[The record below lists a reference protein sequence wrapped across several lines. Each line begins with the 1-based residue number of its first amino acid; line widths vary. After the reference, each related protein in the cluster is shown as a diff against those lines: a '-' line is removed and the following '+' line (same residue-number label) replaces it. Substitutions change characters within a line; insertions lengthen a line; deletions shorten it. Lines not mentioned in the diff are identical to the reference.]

1 MLSIAIVEDSK
12 TSAKRLSEFLE
23 RFSAE
28 NEESVRPVWFT
39 ELEPFLENYHFQYD
53 IVFLDIELPDGNGME
68 AAKKL
73 REKDP
78 LVVLIFITHL
88 MQYAVNGY
96 EVDALDY
103 MVKPIRYPAFAL
115 KMKRAIRQCAKLRE
129 DEVMLELKE
138 YSIRISASSI
148 KYIEIYKHHII
159 YHTENGDYE
168 TYGVLKQVENL
179 LPEKEF
185 FRLGSS
191 YIVNFRHIERV
202 DRQYV
207 MIDGKELPISRLR
220 KQEFLEACHSYYIG
234 RLSGKNN
241 A

>member
-1 MLSIAIVEDSK
+1 MSIAIVEDSK

-23 RFSAE
+23 RFSVE

-115 KMKRAIRQCAKLRE
+115 KMKRAIRQCRE
-129 DEVMLELKE
+129 VKDEKILLDTGEQT
-138 YSIRISASSI
+138 IRLAASAI
-148 KYIEIYKHHII
+148 KYIEIYKHHIV
-159 YHTENGDYE
+159 YHTEDGDYE
-168 TYGVLKQVENL
+168 TYGVLKQVESL
-179 LPEKEF
+179 LPERSF
-185 FRLGSS
+185 FRIGSS
-191 YIVNFRHIERV
+191 YIVNFLHIEQIGG
-202 DRQYV
+202 QYV
-207 MIDGKELPISRLR
+207 KVDGKELPISRLR
-220 KQEFLEACHSYYIG
+220 RKEFLEACHRYYM
-234 RLSGKNN
+234 GKVLR
-241 A
+241 

>member
-1 MLSIAIVEDSK
+1 MNIAIVEDQ
-12 TSAKRLSEFLE
+12 TASAKRLTEFLE
-23 RFSAE
+23 RFSGE
-28 NEESVRPVWFT
+28 NGEALKYVHFT
-39 ELEPFLENYHFQYD
+39 GIEPFLENYHFQYD

-96 EVDALDY
+96 EVNALDY
-103 MVKPIRYPAFAL
+103 MVKPVRYPAFAL
-115 KMKRAIRQCAKLRE
+115 KMRRAIRLCAKLRE

-138 YSIRISASSI
+138 YAIRLSASSI
-148 KYIEIYKHHII
+148 KYIEIYKHHIV

-168 TYGVLKQVENL
+168 TYGVLKQVEEL

-191 YIVNFRHIERV
+191 YIVNFRHIERL
-202 DRQYV
+202 DRQSV
-207 MIDGKELPISRLR
+207 TVDGKELPVSRLR
-220 KQEFLEACHSYYIG
+220 RQEFLEACHQYYM
-234 RLSGKNN
+234 GKVLR
-241 A
+241 

>member
-1 MLSIAIVEDSK
+1 MLNIAIVEDSEA
-12 TSAKRLSEFLE
+12 SAKRLTEFLE
-23 RFSAE
+23 RFS
-28 NEESVRPVWFT
+28 EESKETLQYMHFT
-39 ELEPFLENYHFQYD
+39 GIEPFLESYHFQFD

-103 MVKPIRYPAFAL
+103 IVKPLRYPTFAL
-115 KMKRAIRQCAKLRE
+115 KMKRAIRECGHVRE

-138 YSIRISASSI
+138 YSIRLSVSSI

-168 TYGVLKQVENL
+168 TYGVLRQIEKL

-191 YIVNFRHIERV
+191 YIVNFRHIERITG
-202 DRQYV
+202 QYV
-207 MIDGKELPISRLR
+207 TVDGKELPVSRLR
-220 KQEFLEACHSYYIG
+220 RQEFLEACHKYYMG
-234 RLSGKNN
+234 RTLR
-241 A
+241 